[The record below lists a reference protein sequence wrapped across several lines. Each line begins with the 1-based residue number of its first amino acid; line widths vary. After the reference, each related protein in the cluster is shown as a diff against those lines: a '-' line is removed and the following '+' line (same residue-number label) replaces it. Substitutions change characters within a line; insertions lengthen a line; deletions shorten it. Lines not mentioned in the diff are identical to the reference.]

1 MTITR
6 IFNYLKYPFL
16 SARIPNEHQ
25 KLRGKTVM
33 KRSDIIRTIQV
44 QFKRMRSTDAAA
56 VLDAVSDSMI
66 DAIANGDRIEIRGF
80 GTFQPRPRATKIGY
94 NPVTGKP
101 MHLPANTTIL
111 FKPSRELTK
120 KMNG

>member
-1 MTITR
+1 
-6 IFNYLKYPFL
+6 
-16 SARIPNEHQ
+16 
-25 KLRGKTVM
+25 M

-44 QFKRMRSTDAAA
+44 QFKRMRPGDAAA
-56 VLDAVSDSMI
+56 LLDVVTDSMI
-66 DAIANGDRIEIRGF
+66 DSIANGDRIEIRGF

-94 NPVTGKP
+94 NPVTGQP

-120 KMNG
+120 RMNG

>member
-1 MTITR
+1 
-6 IFNYLKYPFL
+6 
-16 SARIPNEHQ
+16 
-25 KLRGKTVM
+25 M

-44 QFKRMRSTDAAA
+44 QFKRMRSKDAAA
-56 VLDAVSDSMI
+56 VLDAVSDAMI
-66 DAIANGDRIEIRGF
+66 EAISDGDRIEIRGF

-94 NPVTGKP
+94 NPVTKQP
-101 MHLPANTTIL
+101 MPLPANTTIL

>member
-1 MTITR
+1 
-6 IFNYLKYPFL
+6 
-16 SARIPNEHQ
+16 
-25 KLRGKTVM
+25 M
-33 KRSDIIRTIQV
+33 KRSDIIRTFQV
-44 QFKRMRSTDAAA
+44 QFKRMRARDAAA
-56 VLDAVSDSMI
+56 ILDHIVDSMI
-66 DAIANGDRIEIRGF
+66 GSISAGDRIEIRGF

-94 NPVTGKP
+94 NPVTGQP

>member
-1 MTITR
+1 
-6 IFNYLKYPFL
+6 
-16 SARIPNEHQ
+16 
-25 KLRGKTVM
+25 M

-44 QFKRMRSTDAAA
+44 QFKNIRMADAAA
-56 VLDAVSDSMI
+56 VLDTVADTIIDSV
-66 DAIANGDRIEIRGF
+66 AHGDRIEIRGF
-80 GTFQPRPRATKIGY
+80 GTFQPRHRATKMGY
-94 NPVTGKP
+94 NPVTGQP

>member
-1 MTITR
+1 
-6 IFNYLKYPFL
+6 
-16 SARIPNEHQ
+16 
-25 KLRGKTVM
+25 M
-33 KRSDIIRTIQV
+33 KRSDIIRTVQV
-44 QFKRMRSTDAAA
+44 QFKNMRTSDAAA
-56 VLDAVSDSMI
+56 VLDTVAEYMI
-66 DAIANGDRIEIRGF
+66 DSVAKGDRIEIRGF

-94 NPVTGKP
+94 NPVTGQP

>member
-1 MTITR
+1 
-6 IFNYLKYPFL
+6 
-16 SARIPNEHQ
+16 
-25 KLRGKTVM
+25 M

-44 QFKRMRSTDAAA
+44 QFKNMRADDAAA

-66 DAIANGDRIEIRGF
+66 DSIAAGNRIEIRGF
-80 GTFQPRPRATKIGY
+80 GTFQPRMRATKVGY
-94 NPVTGKP
+94 NPVTGDK
-101 MHLPANTTIL
+101 MYLPANTTIL

>member
-1 MTITR
+1 
-6 IFNYLKYPFL
+6 
-16 SARIPNEHQ
+16 
-25 KLRGKTVM
+25 M

-44 QFKRMRSTDAAA
+44 QFKRMRTADAAA
-56 VLDAVSDSMI
+56 VLDTIADSVI
-66 DAIANGDRIEIRGF
+66 DFIADGDRIEIRGF

-94 NPVTGKP
+94 NPVTGQP

-111 FKPSRELTK
+111 FKPSRELTQ